1 MVSLKLLGGA
11 SVSDDAGPLTGP
23 VAQRHRLALLA
34 LLAMSPGEA
43 VPRERLAA
51 LLWPESNADRARNS
65 LKQAV
70 HAIRRALGPDSIVS
84 AGDELRL
91 NPSIVSCDA
100 VAFLAAIDAG
110 DPARAVDL
118 WSGAFLDGFFLSNA
132 REFEEWVDSVRARL
146 HATFIAAL
154 ETLATRAEAAGDPA
168 ASVPWWRRLAA
179 ESPGNSRNS
188 LRLMQALAAT
198 GDRAAAIRHGQV
210 HTTLLRE
217 EFGAQP
223 DAEVLALMDHLR
235 AQPPQPAPA
244 RVRVPDMSLQP
255 VQSRTSEF
263 AREPDT
269 SSHSAQSPR
278 PAPEPARVPDPMAR
292 QPGMPARTP
301 RRRMRLALAAIA
313 ALIVIP
319 VTVVSLRAW
328 TANANRDPGLVVLP
342 FMDMG
347 SNAGDA
353 YFTDG
358 MTEELIHALSQIA
371 GLRVIARTSAFQ
383 FKGTN
388 IDVREVGDD
397 LDVDYV
403 LEGSVRRSG
412 DRLRITAQLVNT
424 SDGSHLWSDTYDR
437 PLDDMIAVQEDI
449 ARAIAGELRL
459 RLTLE
464 APVAGRHSED
474 REAYL
479 LYLKGLHALNQHTPA
494 SARQA
499 IAYLEQAIARDP
511 DYALAHASIAH
522 AHVSLIDLAGV
533 HPEVATAHAR
543 AAALRAL
550 EKDSTLAAAHAI
562 LGLIYTEDWQ
572 WEEARRAF
580 ARAFELDAGEPYTYL
595 WYSLYLDNM
604 GRFDEALVTTQRAQ
618 QLDPLSASAS
628 YNVTGTFL
636 HLARF
641 DEAITEARRMVE
653 LHPTLAAGYD
663 ALGWALVDAG
673 RPAEAIEPLER
684 AVAMAGGRWL
694 ALANLG
700 RAYAF
705 VGRHDDARAIIARLE
720 RDWGRLGFGNFAMA
734 AVHLALDERDAA
746 LARLELVYRL
756 RYAKLPHVR
765 QWTAF
770 EPLYGDPDFSRIV
783 SEAGF
788 EPPSAV
794 PD

>member
-11 SVSDDAGPLTGP
+11 SVSDDAGPLRGP

-34 LLAMSPGEA
+34 LLAMARGEA
-43 VPRERLAA
+43 VARERLAA
-51 LLWPESNADRARNS
+51 LLWPESDADHARNS

-70 HAIRRALGPDSIVS
+70 HAIRRALGPDAIVS
-84 AGDELRL
+84 AGDEMRL
-91 NPSIVSCDA
+91 NPAVVSCDA
-100 VAFLAAIDAG
+100 ASFLAAIDAG
-110 DPARAVDL
+110 DPSHAVDL
-118 WSGAFLDGFFLSNA
+118 WSGPFLDCFFLSNA

-146 HATFIAAL
+146 HAALVAAL
-154 ETLATRAEAAGDPA
+154 ETLATRAESAGDSA
-168 ASVPWWRRLAA
+168 GAVHWWRRLAA
-179 ESPGNSRNS
+179 ETPGNSRNT
-188 LRLMQALAAT
+188 LRLMHALAAT

-217 EFGAQP
+217 EFGARP
-223 DAEVLALMDHLR
+223 DAEVLALMEHLR
-235 AQPPQPAPA
+235 AQPPEPA
-244 RVRVPDMSLQP
+244 RVRTPDPS
-255 VQSRTSEF
+255 T
-263 AREPDT
+263 EPD
-269 SSHSAQSPR
+269 QSPGSAR
-278 PAPEPARVPDPMAR
+278 VHASATSPRSDQSPEPARTPDPMATA
-292 QPGMPARTP
+292 PATPARTP
-301 RRRMRLALAAIA
+301 RRRMRLVVAAIV
-313 ALIVIP
+313 ALIVVP
-319 VTVVSLRAW
+319 VTVASLRAW
-328 TANANRDPGLVVLP
+328 SANANRDPGLVVLP

-347 SNAGDA
+347 SDGGDA

-358 MTEELIHALSQIA
+358 MTEELIHALSQIT

-388 IDVREVGDD
+388 IDVREVGDN

-403 LEGSVRRSG
+403 LEGSVRRGG

-424 SDGSHLWSDTYDR
+424 RDGSHLWSETYDR

-459 RLTLE
+459 RLTLA
-464 APVAGRHSED
+464 APVAGRHSDD

-479 LYLKGLHALNQHTPA
+479 LYLKGLHSLNQHTPA

-499 IAYLEQAIARDP
+499 IAYLEQAITRDP

-522 AHVSLIDLAGV
+522 AHISLIDVAGV

-572 WEEARRAF
+572 WEAARRAF

-604 GRFDEALVTTQRAQ
+604 GRFNEALDATRRAQ

-628 YNVTGTFL
+628 YNVAGTYL

-641 DEAITEARRMVE
+641 DEAITEARRIVE

-720 RDWGRLGFGNFAMA
+720 RDWGGLGFGNFAMA

-746 LARLELVYRL
+746 LARLEQVYRL

-770 EPLYGDPDFSRIV
+770 EPLYGDPAFSRIV

-788 EPPSAV
+788 EPPAAV

>member
-34 LLAMSPGEA
+34 LLAMARGEA

-51 LLWPESNADRARNS
+51 LLWPESDADRARNS

-70 HAIRRALGPDSIVS
+70 HAIRRALGPDAIVS

-110 DPARAVDL
+110 DPAGAVDL

-146 HATFIAAL
+146 HAAFVAAL
-154 ETLATRAEAAGDPA
+154 ESCATGAEAAGDPA
-168 ASVPWWRRLAA
+168 ASVSWWRRLAA
-179 ESPGNSRNS
+179 ETPGNSRNT
-188 LRLMQALAAT
+188 LRLMYALAAT

-217 EFGAQP
+217 EFGARP
-223 DAEVLALMDHLR
+223 DTEVLALMEHLR
-235 AQPPQPAPA
+235 SERGSAQQPEQPTSPALSPMPAPA
-244 RVRVPDMSLQP
+244 RARAPETSSRP
-255 VQSRTSEF
+255 VQS
-263 AREPDT
+263 
-269 SSHSAQSPR
+269 
-278 PAPEPARVPDPMAR
+278 PAPDPVATAPAT
-292 QPGMPARTP
+292 PAGTP
-301 RRRMRLALAAIA
+301 RRRMRLALAAIV

-319 VTVVSLRAW
+319 ITVVSLRAW
-328 TANANRDPGLVVLP
+328 NASANRDPGLVVLP

-347 SNAGDA
+347 SDAGDA

-388 IDVREVGDD
+388 MDVREVGDD

-424 SDGSHLWSDTYDR
+424 RDGSHLWSDTYDR
-437 PLDDMIAVQEDI
+437 PLDDIIAVQEDI

-494 SARQA
+494 SAHQA

-522 AHVSLIDLAGV
+522 AHMSLIDVAGV
-533 HPEVATAHAR
+533 HPEVAAAHAR

-550 EKDSTLAAAHAI
+550 EKDSTLAATHAI

-572 WEEARRAF
+572 WEKARRAF
-580 ARAFELDAGEPYTYL
+580 ARAFELDPGEPKTYI

-604 GRFDEALVTTQRAQ
+604 GRFDEALEATRRAQ

-628 YNVTGTFL
+628 YNVAGTYL

-641 DEAITEARRMVE
+641 DEAITEARRIIE

-663 ALGWALVDAG
+663 VLGWALVDAG
-673 RPAEAIEPLER
+673 RPAEAIEPLEK

-720 RDWGRLGFGNFAMA
+720 RDWGGLGFGNFALA

-746 LARLELVYRL
+746 LARLEQVYRL
-756 RYAKLPHVR
+756 RFAKLPHVR

-770 EPLYGDPDFSRIV
+770 EPLYGDPEFSRIV
-783 SEAGF
+783 REAGF
-788 EPPSAV
+788 EPPPAI

>member
-34 LLAMSPGEA
+34 LLAMARGEA
-43 VPRERLAA
+43 VARERVAA
-51 LLWPESNADRARNS
+51 LLWPESDADRARNS

-70 HAIRRALGPDSIVS
+70 HAIRRALGPDAILS

-91 NPSIVSCDA
+91 NPSAVSCDA

-132 REFEEWVDSVRARL
+132 RQFEEWVDSARARL
-146 HATFIAAL
+146 HAAFVAAL
-154 ETLATRAEAAGDPA
+154 ESLATGAEAARDPA
-168 ASVPWWRRLAA
+168 ASVSWWRRLAA
-179 ESPGNSRNS
+179 ETPGNSRNT
-188 LRLMQALAAT
+188 LRLMHALAAT

-235 AQPPQPAPA
+235 AQPPTPAPSQTPAPARARAPETDLSHEASQAPTPA
-244 RVRVPDMSLQP
+244 RVRVPDP
-255 VQSRTSEF
+255 VAT
-263 AREPDT
+263 P
-269 SSHSAQSPR
+269 
-278 PAPEPARVPDPMAR
+278 PAPP
-292 QPGMPARTP
+292 PART
-301 RRRMRLALAAIA
+301 RRRRLLLAATL

-328 TANANRDPGLVVLP
+328 SANANRDPGLVVLP

-347 SNAGDA
+347 SNAADA

-388 IDVREVGDD
+388 IDVREVGED
-397 LDVDYV
+397 LNVDYV

-437 PLDDMIAVQEDI
+437 PLDDIIAVQEDI

-533 HPEVATAHAR
+533 RPETATAHAR
-543 AAALRAL
+543 AAALHAL
-550 EKDSTLAAAHAI
+550 EKDSTLAGAHAI
-562 LGLIYTEDWQ
+562 LGWIYTENWQ

-580 ARAFELDAGEPYTYL
+580 ARAFELDPGEPKTYI

-604 GRFDEALVTTQRAQ
+604 GRFDEALDATKRAQ

-628 YNVTGTFL
+628 YNVTGTYL

-641 DEAITEARRMVE
+641 DEAIAEARRIVE
-653 LHPTLAAGYD
+653 LHPTLAFGYD

-720 RDWGRLGFGNFAMA
+720 RDWGGLGFGNFAMA

-746 LARLELVYRL
+746 LARLEQVYRL

-783 SEAGF
+783 REAGF
-788 EPPSAV
+788 EPPSPV